1 LVKKIA
7 YTLATRGFVA
17 LALLLNLV
25 VSSRYLGSAVVGQMS
40 LLILNMAIIHTVAEI
55 YTGSSMVYFIPRVCF
70 KTLYL
75 RGLGWI
81 VLCVVLLSLCFYITS
96 PLIRPFAIHLILLAF
111 LSALH
116 NFHQYLVLGRE
127 AIRSY
132 NLLVFFQPLVAILI
146 LCYCVFYLQWRSINA
161 SLLAL
166 YGSYGGSVL
175 LSLILLQ
182 RLKPASTE
190 NPAPSW
196 KALLQ
201 LGFTNQLANLAHL
214 LSNRYNYYIIAGIST
229 SLVGVFSSGTS
240 LIESVWTVSAAISPL
255 VLAKVANSAAGQA
268 EARLSLQ
275 LAKLSFILSSIA
287 IGILLFI
294 PATLFS
300 QVLGKD
306 FSAVKQ
312 VMLLLSPGVL
322 ALSFSSVL
330 SHYYSGLGRQRV
342 LLLAN
347 GSGLLVTLLCSY
359 FLIAR
364 FGLAGACVTA
374 SLAYGVQAGV
384 LGMLFWREGRGLI
397 IKNE

>member
-1 LVKKIA
+1 VVKKIA
-7 YTLATRGFVA
+7 YTLFTRGFVA
-17 LALLLNLV
+17 IALLLNLIL
-25 VSSRYLGSAVVGQMS
+25 SSRFLGSEVVGQMS

-55 YTGSSMVYFIPRVCF
+55 YTGSSMVFFIPRVCF

-75 RGLGWI
+75 RGFAWI
-81 VLCVVLLSLCFYITS
+81 LMCVSIISGVFYAASPMIRPLIAHLVVLAL
-96 PLIRPFAIHLILLAF
+96 

-116 NFHQYLVLGRE
+116 NFHTYLVLGRQ

-132 NLLVFFQPLVAILI
+132 NVLVFFQPISAVLI
-146 LCYCVFYLQWRSINA
+146 LSIAVFGMQDKSINA

-175 LSLILLQ
+175 LSLFLLR
-182 RLKPASTE
+182 RLPAQEGEQAT
-190 NPAPSW
+190 PSW

-229 SLVGVFSSGTS
+229 SLVGVLSSGTS

-255 VLAKVANSAAGQA
+255 VLSKVANSEAGQE

-275 LAKLSFILSSIA
+275 LAKLSFLLSFVAVI
-287 IGILLFI
+287 ILLFI
-294 PATLFS
+294 PVQWFT
-300 QVLGKD
+300 QILGAD
-306 FSAVKQ
+306 FEAVKL

-342 LLLAN
+342 LLAAN
-347 GSGLLVTLLCSY
+347 SSGLAITLLTSY
-359 FLIAR
+359 WLISR
-364 FGLAGACVTA
+364 YGLAGACVAA
-374 SLAYGVQAGV
+374 SLAYAMQCLV
-384 LGMLFWREGRGLI
+384 LAIVFWRERSHLA
-397 IKNE
+397 

>member
-1 LVKKIA
+1 
-7 YTLATRGFVA
+7 
-17 LALLLNLV
+17 
-25 VSSRYLGSAVVGQMS
+25 MS

-55 YTGSSMVYFIPRVCF
+55 YTGSSMVFFIPRVCF

-75 RGLGWI
+75 RGFAWI
-81 VLCVVLLSLCFYITS
+81 LLCVSIISGVFYAASPMIR
-96 PLIRPFAIHLILLAF
+96 PLIAHLVVLAL

-116 NFHQYLVLGRE
+116 NFHTYLVLGRQ

-132 NLLVFFQPLVAILI
+132 NVLVFFQPISAVLI
-146 LCYCVFYLQWRSINA
+146 LSIAVFGMQDKSINA

-175 LSLILLQ
+175 LSLFLLR
-182 RLKPASTE
+182 RLPAQEGEQAT
-190 NPAPSW
+190 PSW

-229 SLVGVFSSGTS
+229 SLVGVLSSGTS

-255 VLAKVANSAAGQA
+255 VLSKVANSEAGQE

-275 LAKLSFILSSIA
+275 LAKLSFLLSFVAVI
-287 IGILLFI
+287 ILLFI
-294 PATLFS
+294 PVQWFT
-300 QVLGKD
+300 QILGAD
-306 FSAVKQ
+306 FEAVKL

-342 LLLAN
+342 LLAAN
-347 GSGLLVTLLCSY
+347 SSGLAITLLTSY
-359 FLIAR
+359 WLISR
-364 FGLAGACVTA
+364 YGLAGACVAA
-374 SLAYGVQAGV
+374 SLAYAMQCLV
-384 LGMLFWREGRGLI
+384 LAIVFWRERSHLA
-397 IKNE
+397 

>member
-1 LVKKIA
+1 VVKKIA
-7 YTLATRGFVA
+7 YTLFTRGFVA
-17 LALLLNLV
+17 IALLLNLIL
-25 VSSRYLGSAVVGQMS
+25 SSRFLGSEVVGQMS

-55 YTGSSMVYFIPRVCF
+55 YTGSSMVFFIPRVCF

-75 RGLGWI
+75 RGFAWI
-81 VLCVVLLSLCFYITS
+81 LLCVSIISGVFYAASPMIR
-96 PLIRPFAIHLILLAF
+96 PLIAHLVVLAL

-116 NFHQYLVLGRE
+116 NFHTYLVLGRQ

-132 NLLVFFQPLVAILI
+132 NVLVFFQPISAVLI
-146 LCYCVFYLQWRSINA
+146 LSIAVFGMQDKSINA

-175 LSLILLQ
+175 LSLFLLR
-182 RLKPASTE
+182 RLPAQEGEQAT
-190 NPAPSW
+190 PSW

-229 SLVGVFSSGTS
+229 SLVGVLSSGTS

-255 VLAKVANSAAGQA
+255 VLSKVANSEAGQE

-275 LAKLSFILSSIA
+275 LAKLSFLLSFVAVI
-287 IGILLFI
+287 ILLFI
-294 PATLFS
+294 PVQWFT
-300 QVLGKD
+300 QILGAD
-306 FSAVKQ
+306 FEAVKL

-342 LLLAN
+342 LLAAN
-347 GSGLLVTLLCSY
+347 SSGLAITLLTSY
-359 FLIAR
+359 WLISR
-364 FGLAGACVTA
+364 YGLAGACVAA
-374 SLAYGVQAGV
+374 SLAYAMQCLV
-384 LGMLFWREGRGLI
+384 LAIVFWRERSHLA
-397 IKNE
+397 

>member
-1 LVKKIA
+1 MVKKIA
-7 YTLATRGFVA
+7 YTLFTRGFVA
-17 LALLLNLV
+17 IALLLNLIL
-25 VSSRYLGSAVVGQMS
+25 SSRFLGSEVVGQMS

-55 YTGSSMVYFIPRVCF
+55 YTGSSMVFFIPRVCF

-75 RGLGWI
+75 RGFAWI
-81 VLCVVLLSLCFYITS
+81 LLCVSIISGVFYAASPMIR
-96 PLIRPFAIHLILLAF
+96 PLIAHLVVLAL

-116 NFHQYLVLGRE
+116 NFHTYLVLGRQ

-132 NLLVFFQPLVAILI
+132 NVLVFFQPISAVLI
-146 LCYCVFYLQWRSINA
+146 LSIAVFGMQDKSINA

-175 LSLILLQ
+175 LSLFLLR
-182 RLKPASTE
+182 RLPAQEGEQAT
-190 NPAPSW
+190 PSW

-229 SLVGVFSSGTS
+229 SLVGVLSSGTS

-255 VLAKVANSAAGQA
+255 VLSKVANSEAGQE

-275 LAKLSFILSSIA
+275 LAKLSFLLSFVAVI
-287 IGILLFI
+287 ILLFI
-294 PATLFS
+294 PVQWFT
-300 QVLGKD
+300 QILGAD
-306 FSAVKQ
+306 FEAVKL

-342 LLLAN
+342 LLAAN
-347 GSGLLVTLLCSY
+347 SSGLAITLLTSY
-359 FLIAR
+359 WLISR
-364 FGLAGACVTA
+364 YGLAGACVAA
-374 SLAYGVQAGV
+374 SLAYAMQCLV
-384 LGMLFWREGRGLI
+384 LAIVFWRERSHLA
-397 IKNE
+397 

>member
-1 LVKKIA
+1 MVKKIA
-7 YTLATRGFVA
+7 YTLFTRGFVA
-17 LALLLNLV
+17 IALLLNLIL
-25 VSSRYLGSAVVGQMS
+25 SSRFLGSEVVGQMS

-55 YTGSSMVYFIPRVCF
+55 YTGSSMVFFIPRVCF

-75 RGLGWI
+75 RGFAWI
-81 VLCVVLLSLCFYITS
+81 LMCVSIISGVFYAASPMIRPLIAHLVVLAL
-96 PLIRPFAIHLILLAF
+96 

-116 NFHQYLVLGRE
+116 NFHTYLVLGRQ

-132 NLLVFFQPLVAILI
+132 NVLVFFQPISAVLI
-146 LCYCVFYLQWRSINA
+146 LSIAVFGMQDKSINA

-175 LSLILLQ
+175 LSLFLLR
-182 RLKPASTE
+182 RLPAQEGEQAT
-190 NPAPSW
+190 PSW

-229 SLVGVFSSGTS
+229 SLVGVLSSGTS

-255 VLAKVANSAAGQA
+255 VLSKVANSEAGQE

-275 LAKLSFILSSIA
+275 LAKLSFLLSFVAVI
-287 IGILLFI
+287 ILLFI
-294 PATLFS
+294 PVQWFT
-300 QVLGKD
+300 QILGAD
-306 FSAVKQ
+306 FEAVKL

-342 LLLAN
+342 LLAAN
-347 GSGLLVTLLCSY
+347 SSGLAITLLTSY
-359 FLIAR
+359 WLISR
-364 FGLAGACVTA
+364 YGLAGACVAA
-374 SLAYGVQAGV
+374 SLAYAMQCLV
-384 LGMLFWREGRGLI
+384 LAIVFWRERSHLA
-397 IKNE
+397 